1 MTLPPIT
8 NMPAPTPPQR
18 PNAPRPMF
26 SALAISSSG
35 LSAQRVRMEVIA
47 QNLANVETTHTA
59 EGGPYHRRVVTL
71 EPVEP
76 QGQISTVNTGVPG
89 AATPAAPTAGAPGGA
104 GANGAAPSAAAAAI
118 NATAAAT
125 QNALAS
131 ATGMGAG
138 TMGSDVDETGGVR
151 VASITEDKRDG
162 PMIYDPGNP
171 DADKN
176 GYVRMPNVNMT
187 DELMDLMNA
196 RRIYEANATV
206 FQVARAMLHK
216 AIDI

>member
-8 NMPAPTPPQR
+8 APLLPQK

-35 LSAQRVRMEVIA
+35 LSAQRARMEVIA

-59 EGGPYHRRVVTL
+59 QGGPYHRRVVTL
-71 EPVEP
+71 EAIGP
-76 QGQISTVNTGVPG
+76 QANDGLSTAT
-89 AATPAAPTAGAPGGA
+89 ATPAAAGTTNNSATATVTAGAPGVSAIANPPLVDGA
-104 GANGAAPSAAAAAI
+104 DP
-118 NATAAAT
+118 
-125 QNALAS
+125 
-131 ATGMGAG
+131 
-138 TMGSDVDETGGVR
+138 TGGVR
-151 VASITEDKRDG
+151 VASIQEDKTDG
-162 PMIYDPGNP
+162 PMIYDPGHP

-176 GYVRMPNVNMT
+176 GYVKMPNVNMT
-187 DELMDLMNA
+187 DELVDLMNA